1 MLRKVAL
8 MVALIAVVSS
18 STTVLAKPSR
28 VPSSR
33 LAALPTA
40 ITPNG
45 SWTTYH
51 HDDAHTGYDPA
62 APAVGAVT
70 PTPGWTQPTLDAEVY
85 AEPLIDGGLV
95 YVATLNNT
103 VYALNQSDGS
113 IVWQM
118 PLGTP
123 VSSGWNCGN
132 VSPQGI
138 LGTPVIDTAASRIYV
153 ATLFASDHLYRVFGL
168 DLA

>member
-1 MLRKVAL
+1 MLRVAASVVAL
-8 MVALIAVVSS
+8 LSVIFSFATASAKS
-18 STTVLAKPSR
+18 PVLASILKAASPS
-28 VPSSR
+28 V
-33 LAALPTA
+33 

-62 APAVGAVT
+62 APAVGTVS

-85 AEPLIDGGLV
+85 AEPLIHNGLV

-103 VYALNQSDGS
+103 VYALNQTDGS